1 VSERTRR
8 IDHLLREEISAIIRR
23 DLGDPRLGFV
33 TITGVEVAPD
43 LRHATVWAS
52 ILGSEKERR
61 ATLQVLGR
69 AMPFVR
75 HQLGALRLK
84 RIPELHLRED
94 DSAQR
99 GTRVM
104 RILEQIEAEE
114 GEPAEDELTVA
125 LAEAPELPSPRRA
138 SASRSATT
146 DMAAELSAGSEPDEP
161 ARDPE
166 LDAPLPPGYRRRV
179 DRDALRRARDRRGR

>member
-8 IDHLLREEISAIIRR
+8 VDHLLREEISAIIRR

-33 TITGVEVAPD
+33 TITSVEVAPD

-52 ILGSEKERR
+52 ILGSEPERR
-61 ATLQVLGR
+61 ATVQVLGR

-75 HQLGALRLK
+75 HQLGSLRLK

-104 RILEQIEAEE
+104 RILEQLDAGTGGEGAEA
-114 GEPAEDELTVA
+114 A
-125 LAEAPELPSPRRA
+125 LGAALDPAPELPSPTRA
-138 SASRSATT
+138 GESLTVP
-146 DMAAELSAGSEPDEP
+146 AAEDP
-161 ARDPE
+161 AED
-166 LDAPLPPGYRRRV
+166 PLPAGYRRRV
-179 DRDALRRARDRRGR
+179 DRVSLRKARQRRGR